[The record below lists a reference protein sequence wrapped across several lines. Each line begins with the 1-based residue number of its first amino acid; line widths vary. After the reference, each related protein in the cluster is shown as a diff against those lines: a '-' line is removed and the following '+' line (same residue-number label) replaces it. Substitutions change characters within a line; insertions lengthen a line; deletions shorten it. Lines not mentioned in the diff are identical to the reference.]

1 MYASLNFDGDLQT
14 RSSNFTFIVERCV
27 SYPYVDSLNTHLV
40 FNSRTCMHHMFS
52 LCLGLYF
59 KTQVERTYN
68 LIEYN
73 YIT

>member
-14 RSSNFTFIVERCV
+14 RLSNFTFIVESCV
-27 SYPYVDSLNTHLV
+27 SYPYADSLNTHLV
-40 FNSRTCMHHMFS
+40 FNSRTCMRHMFS

-59 KTQVERTYN
+59 KTQVERTYS